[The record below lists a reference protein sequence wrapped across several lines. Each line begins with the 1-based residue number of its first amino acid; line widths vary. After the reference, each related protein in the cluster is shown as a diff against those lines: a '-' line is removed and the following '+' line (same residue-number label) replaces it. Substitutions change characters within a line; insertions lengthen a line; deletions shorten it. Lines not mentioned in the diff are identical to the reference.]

1 MRISDWSSDVCSSDL
16 LGNAQQ
22 RCGDHDAAR
31 NSWNKAAQLAPGHP
45 MPPYN
50 PGRSLQREGRPDE
63 AIGMLSRAAELA
75 PDFAPARILLGDA
88 LVHAGRFDEADT
100 HYRQALWHNPA
111 CGDAWRG
118 LANIR
123 TRPLSEEDR
132 EQLALNHGRAD
143 IGEPDRVAMGYA
155 LGKVC
160 EDHGR
165 HAEDRKS
172 TRLNSSH

>member
-1 MRISDWSSDVCSSDL
+1 
-16 LGNAQQ
+16 
-22 RCGDHDAAR
+22 
-31 NSWNKAAQLAPGHP
+31 

-50 PGRSLQREGRPDE
+50 LGRSLQLEGRTDE

-88 LVHAGRFDEADT
+88 LVHAGRFDQADA

-123 TRPLSEEDR
+123 TRPLSAEDR
-132 EQLALNHGRAD
+132 EQLPLNPGRAA
-143 IGEPDRVAMGYA
+143 IGHHDRLAMGYA
-155 LGKVC
+155 PGQRC
-160 EDHGR
+160 ERHGSP
-165 HAEDRKS
+165 AEVPAS
-172 TRLNSSH
+172 PSSGTTALHPAWRLPVARLPQRTPENNTPTSP